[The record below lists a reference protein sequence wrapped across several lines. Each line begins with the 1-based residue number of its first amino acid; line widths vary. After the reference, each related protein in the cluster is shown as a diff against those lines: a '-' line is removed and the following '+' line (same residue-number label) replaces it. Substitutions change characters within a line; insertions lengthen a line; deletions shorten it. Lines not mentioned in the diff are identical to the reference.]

1 MKYQFEVRPVTSS
14 SVDTF
19 AIKIQSSHFTLFAN
33 PLFRIAGIAED
44 YQIPFY
50 DKVPSDPSFE
60 DMKKV
65 VVDDNQRPVMHNRWA
80 ADPVSL

>member
-1 MKYQFEVRPVTSS
+1 MQ
-14 SVDTF
+14 
-19 AIKIQSSHFTLFAN
+19 QSIRHLLLFS
-33 PLFRIAGIAED
+33 LGIAED

-65 VVDDNQRPVMHNRWA
+65 VVDDNQRPVLPNRWA
-80 ADPVSL
+80 SDMVRSCSSSVIAIW